1 MKIQIFYLDKLKFNA
16 EKDLAKKYLERIEF
30 SGKKLINPLIIKQI
44 NLKELE
50 LELAEKNYNVLLDE
64 RGKSLDTLEFANL
77 IFENTQKKISF
88 FIGSTD
94 GFDEVMRKKGDFLLS
109 ISPMT
114 LTHSFATIILLEQ
127 IYRSITIKIN
137 HPYHK
142 N

>member
-109 ISPMT
+109 ISTMT

>member
-16 EKDLAKKYLERIEF
+16 EKDLAEKYLGRIQF
-30 SGKKLINPLIIKQI
+30 LGKKLVNPLIIKQI

-94 GFDEVMRKKGDFLLS
+94 GFDEIMRKKGDFLLS
-109 ISPMT
+109 ISTMT

>member
-1 MKIQIFYLDKLKFNA
+1 M
-16 EKDLAKKYLERIEF
+16 
-30 SGKKLINPLIIKQI
+30 
-44 NLKELE
+44 KELE
-50 LELAEKNYNVLLDE
+50 LELATKNYNVLLDE
-64 RGKSLDTLEFANL
+64 KGKSLDTLEFANL
-77 IFENTQKKISF
+77 VFENTPKKISF
-88 FIGSTD
+88 FIGGTD
-94 GFDEVMRKKGDFLLS
+94 GFDEVLKRKADFLLS